1 MTRNRSSFRF
11 ILLLFLIM
19 LVPASLSQSTDIA
32 MRSFFHQQNV
42 YAVNE
47 NITASSQ
54 SSPIP
59 ITTTGQLNNNS
70 KILEQR
76 VNSYFIFPSQKAL
89 FGQAIINATKESDT
103 AMLSGKW
110 TIQQSRA
117 AANAL
122 LSLLKKEEQPKMKSI
137 TDYQIPTSDGKGKM
151 MLLRLYDPGVKQRP
165 SPVLIFVHGG
175 GWSVGNVN
183 TYDDSIK
190 HLANSS
196 GLIVAAM
203 DYRLAPEY
211 PFPTGLN
218 DVVST
223 IRWIANNGQKIGIDA
238 NNMGLGGDSAGANLA
253 LSAALTLRDSNNGNL
268 RNSNDTITIKDH
280 NLIRVLYLLYGPYS
294 PTLLNSTSMKMF
306 GNGKFGL
313 TYASMRYVMS
323 KTFQNASDYKNPLA
337 FPLLAKNL
345 TGLPPMYIAAM
356 SLDPLKDDSIMLANR
371 LQEQGQEYYF
381 TIWPGVTHGALSLI
395 PVTPQIQ
402 NYVDAMTTYLRGVL
416 THG

>member
-1 MTRNRSSFRF
+1 
-11 ILLLFLIM
+11 M
-19 LVPASLSQSTDIA
+19 LVPASSSQSTNIA
-32 MRSFFHQQNV
+32 MPSFLHQQNV

-54 SSPIP
+54 SSSIP
-59 ITTTGQLNNNS
+59 TTTGQLNNNS

-76 VNSYFIFPSQKAL
+76 ANSYFIFPSQQVL
-89 FGQAIINATKESDT
+89 FGQAIINATKKSDA

-122 LSLLKKEEQPKMKSI
+122 FTILKKEGQPKMKSI

-151 MLLRLYDPGVKQRP
+151 LLRVFDPGVKQKP

-175 GWSVGNVN
+175 GWSVGNVD
-183 TYDDSIK
+183 TYNDSIK
-190 HLANSS
+190 RLANSS

-203 DYRLAPEY
+203 DYRLAPEH

-223 IRWIANNGQKIGIDA
+223 IRWIANNGQKIGID
-238 NNMGLGGDSAGANLA
+238 NTNMGLGGDSAGANLA
-253 LSAALTLRDSNNGNL
+253 LSAALALRDSANNNINNTTNI
-268 RNSNDTITIKDH
+268 REH
-280 NLIRVLYLLYGPYS
+280 NLLRVLYLLYGPYS
-294 PTLLNSTSMKMF
+294 PSLLNSTSMKMF
-306 GNGKFGL
+306 GNGEFGL
-313 TYASMRYVMS
+313 TYASMKYVMS
-323 KTFQNASDYKNPLA
+323 KTFKNASDYKNPLA

-381 TIWPGVTHGALSLI
+381 TIWPGVAHGGLSLI

-402 NYVDAMTTYLRGVL
+402 NYVNAMVAYLRGVL